1 MTTMDINEFEIRYEA
16 YTGLN
21 EIIKLGLTSQ
31 EVLSL
36 VPITN
41 G

>member
-1 MTTMDINEFEIRYEA
+1 MDISEFEIRYEA

-21 EIIKLGLTSQ
+21 EIIKLGLTQ
-31 EVLSL
+31 AQVLSL
-36 VPITN
+36 VPITD